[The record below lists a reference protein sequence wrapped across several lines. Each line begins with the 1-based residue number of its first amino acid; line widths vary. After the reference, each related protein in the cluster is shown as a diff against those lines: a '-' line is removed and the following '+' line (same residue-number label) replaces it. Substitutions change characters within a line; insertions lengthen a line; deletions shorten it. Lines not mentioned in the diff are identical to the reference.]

1 MDKGRLEQ
9 IGEGRAVRRARGEES
24 RVSEE
29 EGKVLDLLEDLLI
42 PFQEVWPEVQRVLR
56 SN

>member
-1 MDKGRLEQ
+1 LDKGRLEQ
-9 IGEGRAVRRARGEES
+9 IGERGVVRKARGEES

>member
-1 MDKGRLEQ
+1 LDKGRLEQ
-9 IGEGRAVRRARGEES
+9 IGERGVVRKARGEES

-42 PFQEVWPEVQRVLR
+42 PFQEIWPEGQRVSW

>member
-1 MDKGRLEQ
+1 LNKGRLEKV
-9 IGEGRAVRRARGEES
+9 GEGGAVRKARGEKS

-42 PFQEVWPEVQRVLR
+42 PFQEVWPEEQRV
-56 SN
+56 S